1 MFTIS
6 NSPKSIRYVLKFKL
20 KSRKSPLELLGF
32 YNIVPR
38 RLTTCPTLISP
49 GTGESASWGVTLL
62 CDPDRG
68 TEHLHSDQAAS
79 RSPASST
86 SWLLSLVRSGDGI
99 TGVTFQPAQ
108 LKTTGTQTRA

>member
-49 GTGESASWGVTLL
+49 GTGESASWGSHFCVT
-62 CDPDRG
+62 PIEG
-68 TEHLHSDQAAS
+68 QNT
-79 RSPASST
+79 
-86 SWLLSLVRSGDGI
+86 I
-99 TGVTFQPAQ
+99 TVTKQPAGA
-108 LKTTGTQTRA
+108 LPPPRHGCLAW